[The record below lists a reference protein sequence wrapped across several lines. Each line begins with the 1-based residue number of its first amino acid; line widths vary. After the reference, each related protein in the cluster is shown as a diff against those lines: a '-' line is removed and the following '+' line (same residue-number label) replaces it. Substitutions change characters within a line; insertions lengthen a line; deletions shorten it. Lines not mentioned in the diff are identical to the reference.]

1 MGKLNSPSGIA
12 SRRNSIYIAEHT
24 CDIQGALCVS
34 HPLQGLVK
42 FQSIWHR
49 ISRVFGTLSKRELRQ
64 NDSAENGNIKVKFL
78 SEALLDLD
86 DLCQDLKEMVQQI
99 SALHQSYGL
108 DLSHGFMSQV
118 TAKAVYIT
126 MKEALNFIDKYFC
139 HIENA
144 KLSESVVTH
153 CLTDKLVE
161 CFFGVESASSNP
173 TFMEFARHIGRHAF
187 TYLSAIMPVNE
198 GVSIRRTK
206 DERPEKYSNSSLES
220 VDGQITWI
228 KHATREGIQCW
239 RSSSCRKEK

>member
-1 MGKLNSPSGIA
+1 MGKLLSPSGIA
-12 SRRNSIYIAEHT
+12 SQGNSIYIAEHT
-24 CDIQGALCVS
+24 CDIQGVLCIC

-49 ISRVFGTLSKRELRQ
+49 ISRVFEMFSKRELRQ
-64 NDSAENGNIKVKFL
+64 NDSAENENIKVKFL

-86 DLCQDLKEMVQQI
+86 DSCQDLKEMVQQI
-99 SALHQSYGL
+99 STLHQSHGL
-108 DLSHGFMSQV
+108 DISHGFMSQV

-139 HIENA
+139 HTENS

-161 CFFGVESASSNP
+161 CFFGVITEESASFNP

-187 TYLSAIMPVNE
+187 TYLSAIMPMNE
-198 GVSIRRTK
+198 GGQSEEPRVK
-206 DERPEKYSNSSLES
+206 DQKSTPIVHLRVLMVK
-220 VDGQITWI
+220 
-228 KHATREGIQCW
+228 
-239 RSSSCRKEK
+239 